1 MAKKSKQDS
10 NFPDSESVK
19 SNDAKCPECDA
30 PLIRDYKHAEI
41 VCSKCGLVVDEDIAD
56 LGAETRSFDSES
68 WIKKTRTGSPM
79 TYTKPHKGL
88 TTEIDKYDRDIRG
101 GSVSREAIKR
111 MYRMRKW
118 QRRINVSSSVEKD
131 IIPAL
136 NEISRELSE
145 LGLPAS
151 MKEDAAIM
159 YRKICN
165 KGLVRGRSIEAI
177 IAAITY
183 VLCRERGIPRT
194 LNEIADV
201 SGIDAKDV
209 GKTYRY
215 VARHLKI
222 KVPPTTPA
230 DYLPKFA
237 HNVGLPN
244 YVVDRAVEIVN
255 DAKKLGLTSGRA
267 PAGIAAALL
276 YIASDLY
283 DMQKTQKEIADAAG
297 VTEVTVRNRHREL
310 EEKMDLYKYR
320 EQIKKERAAHEKDK
334 K

>member
-1 MAKKSKQDS
+1 MKEREKAGEKPEKKSD
-10 NFPDSESVK
+10 V
-19 SNDAKCPECDA
+19 CPECGGS
-30 PLIRDYKHAEI
+30 LVRDYKHAEI
-41 VCSKCGLVVDEDIAD
+41 TCSMCGLVVDENIAD
-56 LGAETRSFDSES
+56 LGAETRSFDSDS

-101 GSVSREAIKR
+101 GTVSKEARKR

-145 LGLPAS
+145 LGLPIS

-165 KGLVRGRSIEAI
+165 RGLVRGRSIEAI

-183 VLCRERGIPRT
+183 ILCRERNIPRT
-194 LNEIADV
+194 LGEIADV
-201 SGIDAKDV
+201 SGIDPKDV

-215 VARHLKI
+215 VARHLTI
-222 KVPPTTPA
+222 KVPPTTPS

-237 HNVGLPN
+237 ANVGLPN
-244 YVVDRAVEIVN
+244 YVVDKAKEIIA
-255 DAKKLGLTSGRA
+255 DAKKMGLTSGRA
-267 PAGIAAALL
+267 PAGVAAAVL
-276 YIASDLY
+276 YIAADIY
-283 DMQKTQKEIADAAG
+283 NMQKTQKEIADAAC

-310 EEKMDLYKYR
+310 EEKMDLYKYKQDVLR
-320 EQIKKERAAHEKDK
+320 ESKKGQKGG
-334 K
+334 

>member
-1 MAKKSKQDS
+1 MANEGEGQKGE
-10 NFPDSESVK
+10 NR
-19 SNDAKCPECDA
+19 CPECGGV
-30 PLIRDYKHAEI
+30 LVRDYKHAELI
-41 VCSKCGLVVDEDIAD
+41 CSKCGLVVDESIAD
-56 LGAETRSFDSES
+56 LGAETRSFDSEA
-68 WIKKTRTGSPM
+68 WLKKTRTGSPM

-101 GSVSREAIKR
+101 GTVSKEARKR

-145 LGLPAS
+145 LGLPTS

-183 VLCRERGIPRT
+183 ILCRGRNIPRT
-194 LNEIADV
+194 LGEIADV
-201 SGIDAKDV
+201 SGIDPKDV

-215 VARHLKI
+215 VARHLKL
-222 KVPPTTPA
+222 KVPPTTPV

-237 HNVGLPN
+237 HKVGLPN
-244 YVVDRAVEIVN
+244 YVIDKAVEIIN
-255 DAKKLGLTSGRA
+255 DAKNLGLTSGRA
-267 PAGIAAALL
+267 PAGVAAAVL
-276 YIASDLY
+276 YIAADVY
-283 DMQKTQKEIADAAG
+283 NMQKTQKEIADAAG

-310 EEKMDLYKYR
+310 EEKMDLYKY
-320 EQIKKERAAHEKDK
+320 KKEVMEEAREKGK
-334 K
+334 GSGF

>member
-1 MAKKSKQDS
+1 MADS
-10 NFPDSESVK
+10 TLAEGAEQKNE
-19 SNDAKCPECDA
+19 NACPYCGGT
-30 PLIRDYKHAEI
+30 LIRDYKHAEV
-41 VCSKCGLVVDEDIAD
+41 VCSKCGSVIEDSIAD
-56 LGAETRSFDSES
+56 LGAETRSFDSEA

-101 GSVSREAIKR
+101 GAVSKEARKR

-145 LGLPAS
+145 LGLPIS

-183 VLCRERGIPRT
+183 ILCRDRNIPRT
-194 LNEIADV
+194 LGEIADV
-201 SGIDAKDV
+201 SGIDPKDV

-215 VARHLKI
+215 VARHLKL
-222 KVPPTTPA
+222 KVPPTTPS

-237 HNVGLPN
+237 HDVGLPK
-244 YVVDRAVEIVN
+244 YVVDKAKEIID
-255 DAKKLGLTSGRA
+255 DAKKQGLTSGRA
-267 PAGIAAALL
+267 PAGVAAAVL
-276 YIASDLY
+276 YIAADIHN
-283 DMQKTQKEIADAAG
+283 MQKTQKEIADAAG

-310 EEKMDLYKYR
+310 EEKMDLYKYK
-320 EQIKKERAAHEKDK
+320 EQVLKEGKKAIKASEEEEGE
-334 K
+334 

>member
-1 MAKKSKQDS
+1 MTEKKEDAS
-10 NFPDSESVK
+10 N
-19 SNDAKCPECDA
+19 KCPECGGT
-30 PLIRDYKHAEI
+30 LVRDYKHAEI
-41 VCSKCGLVVDEDIAD
+41 SCTKCGLVVDESIAD

-68 WIKKTRTGSPM
+68 WLKKTRTGSPM

-101 GSVSREAIKR
+101 GTVSKEARKR

-145 LGLPAS
+145 LGLPIS

-183 VLCRERGIPRT
+183 ILCRNRGIPRT
-194 LNEIADV
+194 LGEISDV
-201 SGIDAKDV
+201 SGIDPKDV

-215 VARHLKI
+215 VARHLKL

-237 HNVGLPN
+237 HKVKLPN
-244 YVVDRAVEIVN
+244 YVVDKATEIIN
-255 DAKKLGLTSGRA
+255 DAKGYGLTSGRA
-267 PAGIAAALL
+267 PAGVAAAVL
-276 YIASDLY
+276 YIAADIY
-283 DMQKTQKEIADAAG
+283 NMQKTQKEIADAAG

-310 EEKMDLYKYR
+310 EEKMDLYKYK
-320 EQIKKERAAHEKDK
+320 EQVLKEQKKAKP
-334 K
+334 

>member
-1 MAKKSKQDS
+1 MDEKQDS
-10 NFPDSESVK
+10 DVEKTPEKK
-19 SNDAKCPECDA
+19 SAVCPECGGF
-30 PLIRDYKHAEI
+30 LVRDYRHAE
-41 VCSKCGLVVDEDIAD
+41 VTCSVCGLVVDESIAD
-56 LGAETRSFDSES
+56 LGAETRSFDSDS
-68 WIKKTRTGSPM
+68 WVKKTRTGSPM

-101 GSVSREAIKR
+101 GTVSKEARKR

-145 LGLPAS
+145 LGLPIS

-165 KGLVRGRSIEAI
+165 RGLVRGRSIEAI

-183 VLCRERGIPRT
+183 ILCRKRSIPRT
-194 LNEIADV
+194 LGEIADV
-201 SGIDAKDV
+201 SGIDPKDV

-215 VARHLKI
+215 VARHLAV
-222 KVPPTTPA
+222 KVPPTTPS

-237 HNVGLPN
+237 CDVGLPN
-244 YVVDRAVEIVN
+244 YVVDKAKEIIA
-255 DAKKLGLTSGRA
+255 DAKKMGLTSGRA
-267 PAGIAAALL
+267 PAGVAAAVL
-276 YIASDLY
+276 YISADIY
-283 DMQKTQKEIADAAG
+283 NMQKTQKEIADAAN

-310 EEKMDLYKYR
+310 EEKMDIYRYKQ
-320 EQIKKERAAHEKDK
+320 EVLKELKEMKEKG
-334 K
+334 